1 MQSGEL
7 IKSLALKAGIK
18 VEDETLKKILSFTDF
33 SQFELPEEFY
43 KPLEQNLLT
52 EESALVHGKVAPKL
66 KAEALNGLDAELDNT
81 ATELPFDDAT
91 KADIKGIKQNT
102 HEKQRRL
109 TAAIKKSIG
118 QLQEEIKTAKKNPKS
133 EENNKEIENLNKVI
147 ESLNREIDNVKIM
160 YKSELENMKLS
171 SLNDK
176 KEFTLSTTL
185 AGKPLPKNNLPQ
197 YVNILTAKT
206 LVKEEMAKNG
216 LQLSFDDFGNP
227 VIKQLKEG
235 AYVNYFVDNKPVD
248 YNGFID
254 GVLAKDKFL
263 QINDP
268 QPTNGN
274 GNRPPATGQPGVPT
288 NSSIAQETQL
298 MIDQLL
304 GAQV

>member
-1 MQSGEL
+1 MQFGEL
-7 IKSLALKAGIK
+7 IKSLAAKAGVK
-18 VEDETLKKILSFTDF
+18 PDDEFLKKILSFAEV
-33 SQFELPEEFY
+33 SQLDTPEEFF

-52 EESALVHGKVAPKL
+52 PESALVDGRVRPKL
-66 KAEALNGLDAELDNT
+66 MAESLNGLDAELDNT
-81 ATELPFDDAT
+81 VGELPFDDT
-91 KADIKGIKQNT
+91 LKGDIKGIKSNT
-102 HEKQRRL
+102 HEKTRRL
-109 TAAIKKSIG
+109 TGGIKKLIG
-118 QLQEEIKTAKKNPKS
+118 QLQEEIKTAKKNPKT
-133 EENNKEIENLNKVI
+133 EESAKEIENLNKVI
-147 ESLNREIDNVKIM
+147 ESLNREMDNVKVM
-160 YKSELENMKLS
+160 HKGELENMKLS

-197 YVNILTAKT
+197 YVNILTATT
-206 LVKEEMAKNG
+206 LVKQEMAKNG

-274 GNRPPATGQPGVPT
+274 GNRPLATGQPGVPT
-288 NSSIAQETQL
+288 NSAIAQETQL
-298 MIDQLL
+298 MLDQIL